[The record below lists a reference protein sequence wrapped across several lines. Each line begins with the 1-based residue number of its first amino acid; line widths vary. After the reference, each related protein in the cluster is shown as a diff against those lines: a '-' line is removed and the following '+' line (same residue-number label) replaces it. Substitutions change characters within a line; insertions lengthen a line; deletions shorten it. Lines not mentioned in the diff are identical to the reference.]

1 MVSEKFSFK
10 NSQFTKNVL
19 LINFFVTQLFRSFR
33 WLIFPSILL
42 SKSWKLHKLLKL
54 ISSFN
59 FWIIVVRIYGHGFYE
74 LSRILMRKNVNDN
87 YWKVSLW
94 DVLTPFPCTLQAHF
108 FCKIQQNGY
117 KVLYLSAR
125 AIGQVRTSLAV
136 SFKNRPERARQTAS
150 ARARMSARVRGMR
163 RSLSTEKGG
172 NFFSSLLQ

>member
-1 MVSEKFSFK
+1 MADISFNIAFK
-10 NSQFTKNVL
+10 ELKIAQIAQVN
-19 LINFFVTQLFRSFR
+19 QLFQLLNYFSSYIRP
-33 WLIFPSILL
+33 WLLWVKSYANEEKCKL
-42 SKSWKLHKLLKL
+42 SLQQS
-54 ISSFN
+54 
-59 FWIIVVRIYGHGFYE
+59 
-74 LSRILMRKNVNDN
+74 

-94 DVLTPFPCTLQAHF
+94 DVLTPFPCPLQAHF

>member
-1 MVSEKFSFK
+1 MADISFNIAFK
-10 NSQFTKNVL
+10 ELKIAQIAQVN
-19 LINFFVTQLFRSFR
+19 QLFQLLNYFSSYTRPWLLWVKSYANEEKCKRS
-33 WLIFPSILL
+33 LQQS
-42 SKSWKLHKLLKL
+42 
-54 ISSFN
+54 
-59 FWIIVVRIYGHGFYE
+59 
-74 LSRILMRKNVNDN
+74 

-94 DVLTPFPCTLQAHF
+94 DVLTPFPCPLQAHF